1 MISRIPCEMISK
13 FARSFLLTLLL
24 NSIVIS
30 LAPAQSVS
38 GQPSSKSSEEKKAR
52 EERDKKALALVDEI
66 IRESASL
73 RLPENRVRIGIALA
87 DSIWPRD
94 EKRARLLFK
103 QAATSLEEM
112 TAATEDSRDRDYL
125 AQLAQ
130 QLRQEIL
137 QVASNHDA
145 GLALAFLRATR
156 PAIPREQPYWQPN
169 FESQLEMRL
178 AIQVAARD
186 PKTALMVG
194 EDSLKLGLGQDATNL
209 LYNLNSQDKSA
220 AETFFNDIM
229 KQLRSG
235 EASRSQAAPY
245 IALTLLRNWIET
257 NRAAPEQSLD
267 RPASGLSLANL
278 NADTARELSG
288 MIIDEV
294 LNSGSSDARNGL
306 NPRIIDGGAYFG
318 SYPGQLLGI
327 IQQLKP
333 ILPDVE
339 KLSPGQFSALTR
351 KIAEFDRN
359 NEAQQGPWAK
369 YQQLSQTGT
378 AEELMQ
384 AAKTAPHGISE
395 SLLQQ
400 AAWRAIGQDNS
411 EVAHQVMEKLSDPRQ
426 RAEMELNLVRRSFQ
440 RAQSEKKIA
449 EARSLLS
456 RLPIEER
463 AALLAQM
470 ATFVATDGNKPMAL
484 ELLGDAEA
492 LLGDRAMSYEQLRA
506 RLQLATAYEQLNF
519 GRSAELIERTI
530 SQLNELAVA
539 ALVLNGFDVQQ
550 YFRNSELVIN
560 GGNSLNEM
568 AQESAQRLGSLSR
581 FDFDRAKLVAE
592 EFQRPE
598 IRIMALLQIAQAVLA
613 RTDD

>member
-1 MISRIPCEMISK
+1 MNSRMISRL
-13 FARSFLLTLLL
+13 ARSFLITLLL

-38 GQPSSKSSEEKKAR
+38 PPSKSSEEKKAL

-66 IRESASL
+66 IRETESL
-73 RLPENRVRIGIALA
+73 RLPENRVRINMALA

-103 QAATSLEEM
+103 QVATALDEITAAAT
-112 TAATEDSRDRDYL
+112 ADGRDRDYL
-125 AQLAQ
+125 AQLPQ

-137 QVASNHDA
+137 QVAANHDA
-145 GLALAFLRATR
+145 GLALDFLRATR

-178 AIQVAARD
+178 ANQVAARD
-186 PKTALMVG
+186 PKTALMVA
-194 EDSLKLGLGQDATNL
+194 EDSLRLGLSQDATNL
-209 LYNLNSQDKSA
+209 LYNLSSNDKAA
-220 AETFFNDIM
+220 AETFLNDIM

-235 EASRSQAAPY
+235 ESSRSQAAPY
-245 IALTLLRNWIET
+245 IALTLLRNWIDT
-257 NRAAPEQSLD
+257 NRAPSEPSED
-267 RPASGLSLANL
+267 RPASGPSLANL
-278 NADTARELSG
+278 NVDTARELSG
-288 MIIDEV
+288 MIINEV
-294 LNSGSSDARNGL
+294 LNSGSSDASNGF
-306 NPRIIDGGAYFG
+306 NTRIIDGGAYFN

-333 ILPDVE
+333 MLPDVE

-351 KIAEFDRN
+351 KIAEFDKN

-384 AAKTAPHGISE
+384 AAKTAPPGVSE
-395 SLLQQ
+395 NLLQQ
-400 AAWRAIGQDNS
+400 AAWRAIGQDKDD
-411 EVAHQVMEKLSDPRQ
+411 VAHQVMERISDPRQ

-440 RAQSEKKIA
+440 RAQSEKKLA

-463 AALLAQM
+463 AVLLAQM
-470 ATFVATDGNKPMAL
+470 ATFVATDGNKPMAQQ
-484 ELLGDAEA
+484 LLGEAEA
-492 LLGDRAMSYEQLRA
+492 FLGDRALNYEQLRV
-506 RLQLATAYEQLNF
+506 RLQLSTAYEQLNL
-519 GRSAELIERTI
+519 GRSADLVERAI

-550 YFRNSELVIN
+550 FFRNSEFVIN

-581 FDFDRAKLVAE
+581 FDFDRAKSVAE

-598 IRIMALLQIAQAVLA
+598 MRIMALVQIAQAVLT
-613 RTDD
+613 RNDN

>member
-1 MISRIPCEMISK
+1 MNSQMISRL
-13 FARSFLLTLLL
+13 ARLFLITLLL

-38 GQPSSKSSEEKKAR
+38 PPSKSSEEKKAR

-66 IRESASL
+66 IRETESL
-73 RLPENRVRIGIALA
+73 RLPENRVRINMALA

-103 QAATSLEEM
+103 QAVTALEEI
-112 TAATEDSRDRDYL
+112 TAATADGRDRDYL
-125 AQLAQ
+125 AQLPQ

-145 GLALAFLRATR
+145 GLALDFLRATR
-156 PAIPREQPYWQPN
+156 PAIPREQAYWQPN

-178 AIQVAARD
+178 ANQIAARD

-209 LYNLNSQDKSA
+209 LYNLSSQDKAA

-235 EASRSQAAPY
+235 ESSRSQAAPY
-245 IALTLLRNWIET
+245 IALTLLRNWVET
-257 NRAAPEQSLD
+257 NRTPSEPSQD
-267 RPASGLSLANL
+267 RPASGPSLASL
-278 NADTARELSG
+278 NVDTARELSG
-288 MIIDEV
+288 MIINEV
-294 LNSGSSDARNGL
+294 LNSGSSDASSGF
-306 NPRIIDGGAYFG
+306 NPRTLDGGAYFS

-333 ILPDVE
+333 MLPDVE

-351 KIAEFDRN
+351 KIAEFDKN

-384 AAKTAPHGISE
+384 TAKTAPPGVSE
-395 SLLQQ
+395 VLLQQ
-400 AAWRAIGQDNS
+400 AAWKAISQDNAD
-411 EVAHQVMEKLSDPRQ
+411 VVNQVMERISDPRQ
-426 RAEMELNLVRRSFQ
+426 RAEIELNLARRSFQ

-463 AALLAQM
+463 AVLLAQM

-484 ELLGDAEA
+484 QLLGEAEA
-492 LLGDRAMSYEQLRA
+492 LLGDRALGYEQLRA
-506 RLQLATAYEQLNF
+506 RLQLSTAYEQLNL
-519 GRSAELIERTI
+519 GRSADLVEKTI

-550 YFRNSELVIN
+550 FFRNSEFIIN

-581 FDFDRAKLVAE
+581 FDFDRAKSVAE

-598 IRIMALLQIAQAVLA
+598 MRIMALVQIAQAVLT
-613 RTDD
+613 RNDN